1 MSPVILGASVT
12 ALLLL
17 AVPLLLKSDGEARVQ
32 RAQRGCRA
40 LLRSGPGLPA
50 PPFPAGPAPALC
62 PCQGPCPRRVPAP
75 GAARAARQVALLLQ
89 RGPRRGG
96 AGRAVPARGTRP
108 RGQRRATGSRPAPL
122 GSRTVRLAAAF
133 QAGAAV
139 PFRYAVRLPNTASA
153 RCFSSSCARCG
164 AEGVMVKHVFR
175 ACVLLLISGGAR

>member
-89 RGPRRGG
+89 RGPRRAG
-96 AGRAVPARGTRP
+96 AGRGGRCLPAELGPAGSGGPRAHGRHLLAPARLGWPPPFRQVLRFPLGTP
-108 RGQRRATGSRPAPL
+108 S
-122 GSRTVRLAAAF
+122 GSRTQQAPGVSVPRVR
-133 QAGAAV
+133 
-139 PFRYAVRLPNTASA
+139 
-153 RCFSSSCARCG
+153 
-164 AEGVMVKHVFR
+164 GVERK
-175 ACVLLLISGGAR
+175 ALW